1 MVTFMGRFSSTGS
14 LSLISSTRIPTSIW
28 ACCGGGGGGGGEGGD
43 EEKKGHEEKEKEE
56 KVTVDMVAE
65 EEMMGAAGR
74 DRKGV
79 ALEEGRCG

>member
-1 MVTFMGRFSSTGS
+1 MAERE
-14 LSLISSTRIPTSIW
+14 RRR
-28 ACCGGGGGGGGEGGD
+28 
-43 EEKKGHEEKEKEE
+43 EKEKEE